1 MSPNRIEY
9 PLNPSIKNSTTTK
22 PFVYSLLLA
31 ITLLTGTAYAEGN
44 AEEGAKRS
52 VSCGACHG
60 ADGNSVNPQW
70 PSIAGQNATYLANT
84 LRAFQNGT
92 RSDVLMSGQAQ
103 SLNEQDIE
111 NLAAYYAIQQI
122 TQRTASLEL
131 AKIGERLYQGGNK
144 ETSLTACIGCHGPSG
159 KGNAPAGY
167 PSLSGQHAAY
177 TAKQLDAYQ
186 SEARKSDGDTMIMRN
201 VAARLTQNEINALA
215 AYIQGLR

>member
-1 MSPNRIEY
+1 
-9 PLNPSIKNSTTTK
+9 LNPSRKNSTATK

-31 ITLLTGTAYAEGN
+31 FTLLTGTVYAEGS

-52 VSCGACHG
+52 VACGACHG

-92 RSDVLMSGQAQ
+92 RSDVLMTGQAQ

-111 NLAAYYAIQQI
+111 NLAAYFAAQQA
-122 TQRTASLEL
+122 TQRTANPEL
-131 AKIGERLYQGGNK
+131 AEIGERLYQGGNK
-144 ETSLTACIGCHGPSG
+144 ETNLTACIGCHGPAG

-177 TAKQLDAYQ
+177 TAKQLGAYQ
-186 SEARKSDGDTMIMRN
+186 SETRKSDGDTMIMRN